1 MPYFFYLLR
10 CSDNSLYSGI
20 TTDLTRRVR
29 EHNGQLKGVEKGAKY
44 TRVRRP
50 VQLVYSEQFASR
62 SEASKREYEVKHM
75 DKEEKEQLLK
85 D

>member
-1 MPYFFYLLR
+1 MLYFFYMLR

-20 TTDLTRRVR
+20 TTDLKRRVK
-29 EHNGQLKGVEKGAKY
+29 EHNGQLKGGEKGAKY

-50 VQLVYSEQFASR
+50 VQMVYSEQFASR